1 MGETG
6 HALLLTV
13 FMVATSIWVGGYVA
27 IGVVAR
33 SATATLDGPARVAFF
48 RSLGRSYLR
57 VGTPALIVALATGTA
72 LLWGRGWD
80 ALLIATVAVVALLL
94 IGLAVAVA
102 QARAMTRLRGRAV
115 QEPGDEGLAAGV
127 RSGARRAT
135 ALRAALGLLTIAAV
149 VLGSF
154 LASSGSA

>member
-1 MGETG
+1 MGAVG

-13 FMVATSIWVGGYVA
+13 FTVATSIWVGGYVA

-33 SATATLDGPARVAFF
+33 SAAATLDGASRVAFF

-57 VGTPALIVALATGTA
+57 VGTPALVVAIVTGAALVWGHEWDT
-72 LLWGRGWD
+72 LLR
-80 ALLIATVAVVALLL
+80 ATVAVVALLL

-102 QARAMTRLRGRAV
+102 QARAMTRLRRRAT
-115 QEPGDEGLAAGV
+115 QQSDDAQLADDV

-135 ALRAALGLLTIAAV
+135 ALRAALGLLTIALV

-154 LASSGSA
+154 LATGRSA

>member
-1 MGETG
+1 MGETA

-13 FMVATSIWVGGYVA
+13 FILAASIWVGGYVA

-33 SATATLDGPARVAFF
+33 SATTTLDGPARVAFF

-57 VGTPALIVALATGTA
+57 VGTPALLVALATGAA
-72 LLWGRGWD
+72 LLWGRRWD
-80 ALLIATVAVVALLL
+80 ALLAATVAVVALLL

-102 QARAMTRLRGRAV
+102 EARAMTRLRSQAV
-115 QEPGDEGLAAGV
+115 HEPGDEQLAARV
-127 RSGARRAT
+127 RTGGRRAT
-135 ALRAALGLLTIAAV
+135 ALRAALGLLTLAVV

-154 LASSGSA
+154 LASSGPA

>member
-1 MGETG
+1 MGAVG

-13 FMVATSIWVGGYVA
+13 FTVATSIWVGGYVA

-33 SATATLDGPARVAFF
+33 SATATLDGAARVAFF

-57 VGTPALIVALATGTA
+57 VGTPALVVAIVTGAA
-72 LLWGRGWD
+72 LLWGHDWD
-80 ALLIATVAVVALLL
+80 ALLGGTIAMVALLL

-102 QARAMTRLRGRAV
+102 QARAMTRLRSGSA
-115 QEPGDEGLAAGV
+115 QQPDDAQLADRV
-127 RSGARRAT
+127 RSGALRAT
-135 ALRAALGLLTIAAV
+135 ALRAALGLLTVAIV

-154 LASSGSA
+154 LATGGSA